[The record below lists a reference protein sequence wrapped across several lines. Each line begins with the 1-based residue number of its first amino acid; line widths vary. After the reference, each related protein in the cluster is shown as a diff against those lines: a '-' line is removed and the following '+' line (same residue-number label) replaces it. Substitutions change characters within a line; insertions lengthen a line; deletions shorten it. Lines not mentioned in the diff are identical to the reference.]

1 MDPTSTWPPS
11 TSSQSALPST
21 LSSTSTREPGTSSNP
36 SIPWGSSSQSKQ
48 SFSSP
53 FGKQQVCHVRKVL
66 EKMKLKIFPQAVS
79 PDSLAGEAESA
90 PSLMEAVR
98 YGKRGS
104 GAPELPHLC
113 GDVGGCLCTL
123 LYLFPQTLRRPCCC

>member
-1 MDPTSTWPPS
+1 MDPTCTWPPS

-21 LSSTSTREPGTSSNP
+21 LSSTSTRNQAPPQTHQSHGEVPHNQSNH
-36 SIPWGSSSQSKQ
+36 
-48 SFSSP
+48 F
-53 FGKQQVCHVRKVL
+53 L
-66 EKMKLKIFPQAVS
+66 LLLAVS